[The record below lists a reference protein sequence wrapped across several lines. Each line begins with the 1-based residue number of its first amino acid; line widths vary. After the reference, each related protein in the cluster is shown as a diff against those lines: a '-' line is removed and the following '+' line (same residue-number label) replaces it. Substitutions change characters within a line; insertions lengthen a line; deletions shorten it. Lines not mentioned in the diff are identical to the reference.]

1 MVTAQT
7 DRAAAP
13 AADARS
19 DVERARA
26 AAGAVV
32 DPELPMLTLVDLGV
46 LRGVEVDEEDGGVTV
61 TLTPT
66 YSGCPALDVMRADV
80 VRALGDVGFD
90 EVTVRTELTPPWTTD
105 DMTAAGKRALADHG
119 IAPPGAAPR
128 TDGPVLVQ
136 LGLRPPQVTCPH
148 CGHVETELVSQFG
161 ATACKA
167 LRRCPACFEPF
178 EHFKGH

>member
-1 MVTAQT
+1 MVTT
-7 DRAAAP
+7 TPTERTSTAP
-13 AADARS
+13 S
-19 DVERARA
+19 DLLDLRRARA

-46 LRGVEVDEEDGGVTV
+46 LRDVALDDEGIVTV

-80 VRALGDVGFD
+80 VHAVKDEGFD
-90 EVTVRTELTPPWTTD
+90 EVRVRTQLTPPWTTD
-105 DMTAAGKRALADHG
+105 DMTPAGRQTLAEHG
-119 IAPPGAAPR
+119 IAPPGAASR
-128 TDGPVLVQ
+128 SDGPVLVQ
-136 LGLRPPQVTCPH
+136 LSRPPEPVACPR
-148 CGHVETELVSQFG
+148 CGHAETALISHFG

-167 LRRCPACFEPF
+167 LRRCPSCAEPF

>member
-1 MVTAQT
+1 MVSTPTTTTTDDRPATA
-7 DRAAAP
+7 DL
-13 AADARS
+13 
-19 DVERARA
+19 VRARA

-46 LRGVEVDEEDGGVTV
+46 LRAVELDEDDRVSV

-80 VRALGDVGFD
+80 VRALADAGFD
-90 EVTVRTELTPPWTTD
+90 EVRVRTELTPPWTTD
-105 DMTAAGKRALADHG
+105 DMTPAGKRALAEYG
-119 IAPPGAAPR
+119 IAPPGRAPR
-128 TDGPVLVQ
+128 HDGPVLVQ
-136 LGLRPPQVTCPH
+136 LGLRPPAVTCPH
-148 CGHVETELVSQFG
+148 CGHAETELVSQFG

-167 LRRCPACFEPF
+167 LRRCPACREPF